1 MTQRILLSKD
11 RDNEALPPEE
21 AEQVRR
27 RSLYRL
33 GKMRNYCLTDRCL
46 RRVLL
51 EYFGEAAP
59 EKCDHCG
66 SCLSGA
72 VPVEMTK
79 EGQMFLCCALRTGQN
94 FGSSTLIAVLRGSKA
109 KAILERGLEHQST
122 YGLWREMDPHL
133 AQQLVEKLEESG
145 YIRLTLGEYP
155 IVKVTQKAKDLLS
168 GEKKLYLSLPKQEL
182 DPAPARKESLDPA
195 SQRLFDQ
202 LRLLRRELAA
212 AAKVPPYVVFSDATL
227 QEMARTR
234 PVTKE
239 QMGKIS
245 GVGTVKLERYGEFF
259 LQEIRSFQQQRYRK
273 NR

>member
-1 MTQRILLSKD
+1 
-11 RDNEALPPEE
+11 
-21 AEQVRR
+21 
-27 RSLYRL
+27 
-33 GKMRNYCLTDRCL
+33 
-46 RRVLL
+46 
-51 EYFGEAAP
+51 
-59 EKCDHCG
+59 
-66 SCLSGA
+66 
-72 VPVEMTK
+72 
-79 EGQMFLCCALRTGQN
+79 MFLCCALRTGQN

-168 GEKKLYLSLPKQEL
+168 GEKKLYLSLPS
-182 DPAPARKESLDPA
+182 RSWI
-195 SQRLFDQ
+195 
-202 LRLLRRELAA
+202 LLRRERSPWI
-212 AAKVPPYVVFSDATL
+212 PPVSGCLTSFGCCGGNWRRQPRCRPMWCSATPPL

-259 LQEIRSFQQQRYRK
+259 LREIRSFQQQRYRK